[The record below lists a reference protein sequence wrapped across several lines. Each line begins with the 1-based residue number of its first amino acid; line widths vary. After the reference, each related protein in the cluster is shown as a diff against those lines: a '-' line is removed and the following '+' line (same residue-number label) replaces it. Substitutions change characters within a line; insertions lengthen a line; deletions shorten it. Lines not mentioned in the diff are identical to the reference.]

1 MTDPIALA
9 VAFPENLETKF
20 LKYLGSILDIIFS
33 KYRILLTKIYRRWI
47 LAFAVA
53 SHKNL
58 EVHIFKNFRSKST
71 IN

>member
-9 VAFPENLETKF
+9 VAFPGNLEAKN
-20 LKYLGSILDIIFS
+20 LKYHSDIIS
-33 KYRILLTKIYRRWI
+33 KIKDKSKNIFKIKCRRWI

-58 EVHIFKNFRSKST
+58 EVYIFLEIFERVFT
-71 IN
+71 